1 MCNKTAGYHTP
12 LWHRTMCFVTAVL
25 ALLSALPMR
34 LVVIEEEGGQGGANA
49 ENTNSTVPS

>member
-1 MCNKTAGYHTP
+1 
-12 LWHRTMCFVTAVL
+12 MCFVTAVL